1 MSHSESICQPQHIA
15 LFLQQQLSDDEQAAF
30 EKHLDECLTC
40 RHALE
45 VQTARAEVWAV
56 VRESL
61 SSHEVPI
68 GCESDGA
75 GSAASDVAAALGFDD
90 AAVRFESVLGF
101 LSPTDDPRMLGRLG
115 AYEIVGVV
123 GQGGMGI
130 VLKGLDPALSRY
142 VAIKV
147 LAPHLAAS
155 GSARL
160 RFAREAQAAA
170 AVTHENVI
178 AIHGVAE
185 WNGLPYLVMPY
196 VRGESL
202 QKRLDQQGPMGLNE
216 VLRVGRQVAA
226 GLAAAHAQ
234 GLVHRDI
241 KPANILLEDGVE
253 RLQITDFGLAR
264 AVDDAS
270 LTRTG
275 VIAGTP
281 QFMSPEQAR
290 GEVFDARSDLFSL
303 GSTLYAL
310 CTGRPPFR
318 AETSYGILRRI
329 TDNEPRPIREI
340 NPNLPDWLAAIV
352 MKLLAKVPDQ
362 RFAKATEVAT
372 LLEQCLAHVRQP
384 TILPLPRQVAELIDV
399 KAAPNSKVC
408 WQRLVRIGRD
418 QCATW
423 PRRVAIVLLLC
434 SVMLLGFYF
443 RPNTQSGSKQ
453 PDSKVTRMG
462 PINPETPLPAYGST
476 ATDWDETAVEVDHLL
491 IDTESIASRNSRLWD
506 TQPQP
511 LNGPV
516 APREDE
522 P

>member
-1 MSHSESICQPQHIA
+1 MSHSESNCHPQRIS
-15 LFLQQQLSDDEQAAF
+15 LFLQQELSDDEEAAF
-30 EKHLDECLTC
+30 EMHLDECNAC
-40 RHALE
+40 RQTLE
-45 VQTARAEVWAV
+45 AQTARAEVWAT

-61 SSHEVPI
+61 SSHEVPA
-68 GCESDGA
+68 ELELDGS
-75 GSAASDVAAALGFDD
+75 GSAVSDAAAALGFDD
-90 AAVRFESVLGF
+90 TAVRFESVLGF

-123 GQGGMGI
+123 GQGGMGV
-130 VLKGLDPALSRY
+130 VLKGYDPALSRY

-202 QKRLDQQGPMGLNE
+202 QKRLDQHGPLGLNE

-253 RLQITDFGLAR
+253 RLRITDFGLAR

-290 GEVFDARSDLFSL
+290 GEIIDARSDLFSL

-340 NPNLPDWLAAIV
+340 NPDLPVWLAAIV
-352 MKLLAKVPDQ
+352 IKLLAKDPAQ
-362 RFAKATEVAT
+362 RFANAMEVAT
-372 LLEQCLAHVRQP
+372 ILEQCLAHVRQP
-384 TILPLPRQVAELIDV
+384 TILPLPRQVTVLVEASTGADALT
-399 KAAPNSKVC
+399 
-408 WQRLVRIGRD
+408 WTWRRLVYMIRTS
-418 QCATW
+418 ATW
-423 PRRVAIVLLLC
+423 HRGLAVGLLLGC
-434 SVMLLGFYF
+434 VTL
-443 RPNTQSGSKQ
+443 SGVYLWPRSPGSAKS
-453 PDSKVTRMG
+453 PDARVLRMEPTDPATTVPPTG
-462 PINPETPLPAYGST
+462 PT
-476 ATDWDETAVEVDHLL
+476 ATDWDDTAVEVDHLL
-491 IDTESIASRNSRLWD
+491 RDTESLTEHSNSLWD
-506 TQPQP
+506 TEPQRPGNP
-511 LNGPV
+511 LDPSQ
-516 APREDE
+516 
-522 P
+522 